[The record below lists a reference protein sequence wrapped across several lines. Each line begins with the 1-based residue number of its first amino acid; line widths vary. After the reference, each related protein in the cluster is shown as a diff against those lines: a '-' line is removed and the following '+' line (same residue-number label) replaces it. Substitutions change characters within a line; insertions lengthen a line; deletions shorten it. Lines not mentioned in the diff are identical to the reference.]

1 MNFSRLPGS
10 ARGALWIMGSTASW
24 SVMAALTRE
33 LSSEIHV
40 FEIIFFRSLFG
51 GMFLL
56 PWLFRTG
63 LKGLHTKRPGMHA
76 ARGIIGLITIYMLF
90 TAITITP
97 LGEVAAILSTRPI
110 FASLAAVVILREAAL
125 GRRWTATI
133 MAFVG
138 ALIILRPGMVEMSTG
153 VLLVLASVMMISAL
167 TIIMKSLVR
176 TDTPDSIATYQMMIY
191 IPISL
196 IPALFVW
203 SWPTLTELALMVG
216 TGLFGTFTQRSLSRA
231 YAAADATVV
240 VPFDSTR
247 LVFAA
252 VLGMLMFR
260 EFPDIW
266 VWTGGAVIF
275 AATITLTHL
284 EARAARR

>member
-1 MNFSRLPGS
+1 M
-10 ARGALWIMGSTASW
+10 MGCTASW

-33 LSSEIHV
+33 LSNDIHV
-40 FEIIFFRSLFG
+40 FEIVFFRSLFG
-51 GMFLL
+51 GLFLL

-63 LKGLHTKRPGMHA
+63 LKGLHTKRPAMHA
-76 ARGIIGLITIYMLF
+76 TRGIIGLITIYMMF
-90 TAITITP
+90 TAITITL
-97 LGEVAAILSTRPI
+97 LGEVAAILATRPI
-110 FASLAAVVILREAAL
+110 FASLAAVIILREAAL

-133 MAFVG
+133 LGVAG

-153 VLLVLASVMMISAL
+153 VLLVLASVIMLSAL
-167 TIIMKSLVR
+167 TIIMKVLVR
-176 TDTPDSIATYQMMIY
+176 TDSPDSIATYQMIIY
-191 IPISL
+191 VPISL

-203 SWPTLTELALMVG
+203 DWPTLTQLVMMVG
-216 TGLFGTFTQRSLSRA
+216 TGMFGTFTQRSLTRA

-252 VLGMLMFR
+252 FLGLLLFQ

-275 AATITLTHL
+275 AATVALTHM
-284 EARAARR
+284 EAKAFRQSDAKG